1 MLSVTPIDYEPAGFY
16 AVENSAFI
24 FPSEALN
31 CKLGEVM
38 TPFHTLK
45 FNVKMETKKLD
56 SLKKDKTG
64 SHKVEDEDPRKK
76 TVTRS
81 AREVQVYFSVY
92 RYIMFCFCSC
102 LFICSFNNSSCW
114 IGGIPALI
122 RFIRYK

>member
-1 MLSVTPIDYEPAGFY
+1 MFSVTPIDYEPAGFR

-56 SLKKDKTG
+56 NLEKDETG
-64 SHKVEDEDPRKK
+64 SHKVENKDPRKK
-76 TVTRS
+76 TVTKS
-81 AREVQVYFSVY
+81 AREVQVSLCVLTSHVLFLK
-92 RYIMFCFCSC
+92 
-102 LFICSFNNSSCW
+102 LFIYLFC
-114 IGGIPALI
+114 
-122 RFIRYK
+122 